1 MKVILAPM
9 EGLADYWVRQ
19 SLTAIG
25 GFDHCVSEFIRV
37 SDLLLPER
45 VFKRMVP
52 EINHHWK
59 TLSGTPVHLQLLGSN
74 PDMMAA
80 NARRA
85 ALLGAPAID
94 LNFGCPAKTVNK
106 NMGGSIL
113 LREPDTIKTIVEA
126 VRQAVPNET
135 PVTAKMRL
143 GFEDS
148 SLALENAMAI
158 QEGGASSLCI
168 HARTK
173 SDGYKP
179 PAYWPEIAKIK
190 SAIDIPII
198 ANGEVWTPEDYI
210 KCQHQSQCN
219 DIMIGR
225 GAIRRPDL
233 ALRIKAMQN
242 NMPLAPMQWLDILNM
257 IIQYIDSIRNSGKE
271 KFVISRIKQW
281 LNFIALAYNDANPL
295 FHHIKRMTNLSEIEN
310 TVLETH
316 RKEIFTHR

>member
-9 EGLADYWVRQ
+9 EGLVDYWVRQ

-52 EINHHWK
+52 EIDQDWK

-74 PDMMAA
+74 PDTMAA

-113 LREPDTIKTIVEA
+113 LREPNTIENIVKSVREA
-126 VRQAVPNET
+126 VPSST

-143 GFEDS
+143 GFEDN
-148 SLALENAMAI
+148 SLALENALAM

-179 PAYWPEIAKIK
+179 PAYWPEIAKIRNK
-190 SAIDIPII
+190 IDIPII
-198 ANGEVWTPEDYI
+198 ANGEVWTPEDYT
-210 KCQHQSQCN
+210 KCQQQSLCD

-242 NMPLAPMQWLDILNM
+242 GSPLAPMQWLDILNM
-257 IIQYIDSIRNSGKE
+257 IIKYIDTIRNSGKE

-281 LNFIALAYNDANPL
+281 LNFIALAYDEAIPL
-295 FHHIKRMTNLSEIEN
+295 FNQIKRMLSLQEIED
-310 TVLETH
+310 TVFEEY
-316 RKEIFTHR
+316 RKEMKH